1 MMEKGAVQEIFQK
14 VPKNDP
20 VTMCTPPVAQTKAR
34 FAQTHREELHGTTYD
49 QTQPRSPSSK
59 QIHGANPNNPDLY

>member
-1 MMEKGAVQEIFQK
+1 MEKGVVQERFQK
-14 VPKNDP
+14 VHENDP
-20 VTMCTPPVAQTKAR
+20 VTMCSPLVVQTKAKIFTDTQR
-34 FAQTHREELHGTTYD
+34 RMHGTTYD